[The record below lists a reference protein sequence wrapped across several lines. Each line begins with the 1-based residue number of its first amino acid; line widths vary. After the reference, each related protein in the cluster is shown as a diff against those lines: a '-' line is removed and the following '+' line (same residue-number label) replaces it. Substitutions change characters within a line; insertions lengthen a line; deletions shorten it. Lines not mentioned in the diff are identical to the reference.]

1 MKKTHAGR
9 RWLPR
14 YGDMRHRNLA
24 RGSRHVLVRAPSRQA
39 QGRSR
44 ARLRMHFRQ
53 LTGKAGLRDCG
64 TYSFNAI
71 TLGSR
76 ISKLGLRT
84 IWSYSETMFTRSR
97 NTALTESCQDQR
109 ESGK

>member
-14 YGDMRHRNLA
+14 DGDMRHRNLA
-24 RGSRHVLVRAPSRQA
+24 RGSRDVLVRATSRQA

-53 LTGKAGLRDCG
+53 LTGKAGLSDCFAPSPLLS
-64 TYSFNAI
+64 TEW
-71 TLGSR
+71 LLLLL
-76 ISKLGLRT
+76 ISNSLQLC
-84 IWSYSETMFTRSR
+84 EAHVC
-97 NTALTESCQDQR
+97 TAFKQHQDV
-109 ESGK
+109 GNIV